1 MNYLIYNN
9 NFVAENNFVLSPFN
23 RAFCYGDGLFET
35 MVFKEGKLLFLE
47 DHLYRIQEGLKE
59 LDISFPASLTKDF
72 FHELITALVEKNN
85 LHHNARIKLQV
96 WRKQGGLISPE
107 STEADYIILASEYK
121 KTQEV
126 KENAFVSEKIKLKAS
141 SLSKYKT
148 LNFLPYIQ
156 AGIEKKKR
164 NVDEIILTDNK
175 GNVAEASSCNLFWGK
190 SDMLFTPALETG
202 CIEGIMRKQIIRFC
216 EAEKIKVTEGLFPLS
231 ELMNAELVFTSNV
244 SGLSLVSAINS
255 KKIDTQYTLYQAIRI
270 GLDLL

>member
-1 MNYLIYNN
+1 MNYPIYNN
-9 NFVAENNFVLSPFN
+9 NFVTENNFVLSPFN

-35 MVFKEGKLLFLE
+35 MIFKDGKLLFLE
-47 DHLYRIQEGLKE
+47 DHLNRIHQGLKE
-59 LDISFPASLTKDF
+59 LDISFPDSLKKDF
-72 FHELITALVEKNN
+72 FHDLIVALVEKNN
-85 LHHNARIKLQV
+85 LHHNARIKLQI

-107 STEADYIILASEYK
+107 SSEADYIILASEYK
-121 KTQEV
+121 KAQEI
-126 KENAFVSEKIKLKAS
+126 KENVFVSEKVKLTAT

-164 NVDEIILTDNK
+164 NADEIIVTDVR

-231 ELMNAELVFTSNV
+231 ELLNAELVFTSNV
-244 SGLSLVSAINS
+244 SGLSLISSIND
-255 KKIDTQYTLYQAIRI
+255 KKINTQYTLYQAIRI